1 MGTATLSLTHQTI
14 RKQQQQQIWVTS
26 WHCSFLACS
35 LSWLSPVL
43 DPHQAMDTMITI
55 MGITMDI
62 TMDTTMIITMD
73 ITMIIITSIIMII
86 IITMITTM
94 IITMATTMDIITMI
108 TMIITM
114 VGTKDSSISFI
125 YSAVSCSNLIVYPC
139 TDNIINHFIAK
150 KKTK

>member
-14 RKQQQQQIWVTS
+14 RKQQQQQIWVAS

-73 ITMIIITSIIMII
+73 ITMIIITSI
-86 IITMITTM
+86 TM
-94 IITMATTMDIITMI
+94 IITMATTMITIMGIIMGIIMIIITAI
-108 TMIITM
+108 TMGMT
-114 VGTKDSSISFI
+114 
-125 YSAVSCSNLIVYPC
+125 
-139 TDNIINHFIAK
+139 
-150 KKTK
+150 

>member
-14 RKQQQQQIWVTS
+14 RKQQQQQIWVAS

-62 TMDTTMIITMD
+62 TM
-73 ITMIIITSIIMII
+73 
-86 IITMITTM
+86 ITTM
-94 IITMATTMDIITMI
+94 IITMATTMITIMGIIMGIIMIIITAITMAMI
-108 TMIITM
+108 TTM

-139 TDNIINHFIAK
+139 TD
-150 KKTK
+150 

>member
-14 RKQQQQQIWVTS
+14 RKQQQQQIWVAS

-43 DPHQAMDTMITI
+43 DPRQAMDTMITI

-62 TMDTTMIITMD
+62 TMDTTMIITID

-86 IITMITTM
+86 IIPM
-94 IITMATTMDIITMI
+94 IITMIIPMSSSMI
-108 TMIITM
+108 SIMGIIM
-114 VGTKDSSISFI
+114 
-125 YSAVSCSNLIVYPC
+125 
-139 TDNIINHFIAK
+139 
-150 KKTK
+150 

>member
-14 RKQQQQQIWVTS
+14 RKQQQQQIWVAS

-62 TMDTTMIITMD
+62 TMDTTMIITMAT
-73 ITMIIITSIIMII
+73 TMITIMGIIMGIIMII
-86 IITMITTM
+86 ITAITMGMT
-94 IITMATTMDIITMI
+94 TTMDIITMI

-150 KKTK
+150 

>member
-14 RKQQQQQIWVTS
+14 RKQQQQQIWVAS

-55 MGITMDI
+55 MGITMD
-62 TMDTTMIITMD
+62 TSMIITMD

-86 IITMITTM
+86 IITMIITM
-94 IITMATTMDIITMI
+94 IITTATTMGMTTTMDIITMI

-114 VGTKDSSISFI
+114 VGTKDSSI
-125 YSAVSCSNLIVYPC
+125 
-139 TDNIINHFIAK
+139 
-150 KKTK
+150 

>member
-14 RKQQQQQIWVTS
+14 RKQQQQQIWVAS

-55 MGITMDI
+55 
-62 TMDTTMIITMD
+62 
-73 ITMIIITSIIMII
+73 I

-94 IITMATTMDIITMI
+94 IITMATTMITIMGIIMGIIMIIITAITMGMTTTMDIITMI

-125 YSAVSCSNLIVYPC
+125 YS
-139 TDNIINHFIAK
+139 
-150 KKTK
+150 

>member
-14 RKQQQQQIWVTS
+14 RKQQQQQIWVAS

-55 MGITMDI
+55 MV
-62 TMDTTMIITMD
+62 
-73 ITMIIITSIIMII
+73 
-86 IITMITTM
+86 TTM
-94 IITMATTMDIITMI
+94 IITMATTMITIMGIIMGIIMIIITAITMGMITMI

-139 TDNIINHFIAK
+139 TDSIINHFIAK

>member
-14 RKQQQQQIWVTS
+14 RKQQQQQIWVAS

-62 TMDTTMIITMD
+62 TMDTTMITIMG
-73 ITMIIITSIIMII
+73 IIMGIIMII
-86 IITMITTM
+86 ITAITMGMT
-94 IITMATTMDIITMI
+94 TTMDIITVI

-139 TDNIINHFIAK
+139 TDN
-150 KKTK
+150 

>member
-14 RKQQQQQIWVTS
+14 RKQQQQQIWVAS

-62 TMDTTMIITMD
+62 TMIITMD

-139 TDNIINHFIAK
+139 TDSIINHFSAK